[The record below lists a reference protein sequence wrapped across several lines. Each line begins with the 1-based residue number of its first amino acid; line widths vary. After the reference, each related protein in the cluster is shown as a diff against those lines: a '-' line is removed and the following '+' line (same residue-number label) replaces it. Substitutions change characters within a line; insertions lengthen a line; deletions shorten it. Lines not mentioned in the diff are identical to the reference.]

1 MSQRSQRHGESQY
14 AKNVNHGLGEVTN
27 NHLHL
32 NFYVLG
38 LLLGQPQ
45 ALRVSQFCTLDHY
58 WTFQP
63 ISYKMFAFGSS
74 KEIEAKYH
82 KWVDAGDKNN
92 FPAIHAYISC
102 KYPKHLLKTSFSGR
116 INVPITGIYYINYTC
131 VDQKKVSGAASIDD
145 QPRSKTVS
153 IRGKNLSYLTLFLC
167 KESSNHGL
175 YYHRMINY
183 SHILTY
189 CKSHK
194 FNSFFVKRP

>member
-1 MSQRSQRHGESQY
+1 MSQRSQRNGESQY

-153 IRGKNLSYLTLFLC
+153 IRGKNLSYLTLFFVQRIVKSWLILSQND
-167 KESSNHGL
+167 KL
-175 YYHRMINY
+175 FTYIN
-183 SHILTY
+183 ILQ
-189 CKSHK
+189 K
-194 FNSFFVKRP
+194 P